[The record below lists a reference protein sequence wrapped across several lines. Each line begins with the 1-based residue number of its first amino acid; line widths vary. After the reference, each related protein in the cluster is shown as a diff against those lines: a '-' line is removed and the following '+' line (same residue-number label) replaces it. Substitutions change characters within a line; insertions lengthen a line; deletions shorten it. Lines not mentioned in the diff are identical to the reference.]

1 MIVFKTLDEVTLMA
15 QASHVVAE
23 VLELLKSKVA
33 PGVTTDDLDRMAE
46 EAIRVRGA
54 IPAFKGYRNY
64 PKTLCASVNEQV
76 VHGIPSKRRLNEGDI
91 IGLDLGAIVSG
102 FYGDSA
108 VTVPVGSVSAE
119 TLRLIQVTEEA
130 MYRGIA
136 QAVVGNRLSDVS
148 HAVQTHVEEAGFAVV
163 TEFVGHGIGRQLHE
177 EPQVPN
183 YGRPGQGPRLQ
194 VGMVLAIEPMVNMGV
209 VLFAFWKIGGQR
221 SLKTV
226 GGRLILSIRSP
237 FNRMARLGFFHSCH
251 IKTGRRTDTCQK
263 KMS

>member
-1 MIVFKTLDEVTLMA
+1 MIVFKTPDEVSLMA

-23 VLELLKSKVA
+23 VLELLKEKGA
-33 PGVTTDDLDRMAE
+33 PGITTDDLDRMAE

-76 VHGIPSKRRLNEGDI
+76 VHGIPSKRRLKEGDI

-108 VTVPVGSVSAE
+108 VTVPVGVASSEA
-119 TLRLIQVTEEA
+119 LRLIQVTEES

-136 QAVVGNRLSDVS
+136 KAVVGNRLSDVS
-148 HAVQTHVEEAGFAVV
+148 HAVQTHVEEAGFTVV

-194 VGMVLAIEPMVNMGV
+194 VGMVLAIEPMVNMGSSAIRILEDRWTAV
-209 VLFAFWKIGGQR
+209 
-221 SLKTV
+221 THD
-226 GGRLILSIRSP
+226 GRWSAHFEHTIAIQPNGPARILSQLS
-237 FNRMARLGFFHSCH
+237 H
-251 IKTGRRTDTCQK
+251 
-263 KMS
+263 

>member
-1 MIVFKTLDEVTLMA
+1 MIVFKTPDEVSLMA
-15 QASHVVAE
+15 EASRVVAE
-23 VLELLKSKVA
+23 VLELLKEKVA
-33 PGVTTDDLDRMAE
+33 PGITTDDLDRMAE

-76 VHGIPSKRRLNEGDI
+76 VHGIPSKRRLKEGDI

-108 VTVPVGSVSAE
+108 VTVPVGATSSEA
-119 TLRLIQVTEEA
+119 LRLIQVTEES

-136 QAVVGNRLSDVS
+136 KAVVGNRLSDVS
-148 HAVQTHVEEAGFAVV
+148 HAVQTHVEQAGFAVV

-194 VGMVLAIEPMVNMGV
+194 VGMVLAIEPMVNMGSSAIRILEDRWTAV
-209 VLFAFWKIGGQR
+209 TDDGCWSAHFEHTIAIQPNGPAR
-221 SLKTV
+221 
-226 GGRLILSIRSP
+226 ILSQLS
-237 FNRMARLGFFHSCH
+237 H
-251 IKTGRRTDTCQK
+251 
-263 KMS
+263 

>member
-1 MIVFKTLDEVTLMA
+1 MIVFKTPDEVALMV
-15 QASHVVAE
+15 QASQVVAE
-23 VLELLKSKVA
+23 VLELLKGKVA
-33 PGVTTDDLDRMAE
+33 PGITTDDLDRMAE
-46 EAIRVRGA
+46 EAIRGRGA

-76 VHGIPSKRRLNEGDI
+76 VHGIPSKRRLKEGDI
-91 IGLDLGAIVSG
+91 IGLDLGAVVSG

-108 VTVPVGSVSAE
+108 VTVPVGSASSEAR
-119 TLRLIQVTEEA
+119 RLIRVTEESL
-130 MYRGIA
+130 YRGIA

-194 VGMVLAIEPMVNMGV
+194 VGMVLAIEPMVNMGTGAIRILEDRWTAV
-209 VLFAFWKIGGQR
+209 TQDGCWSAHFEHTIAIQPNGPAR
-221 SLKTV
+221 
-226 GGRLILSIRSP
+226 ILSQLS
-237 FNRMARLGFFHSCH
+237 H
-251 IKTGRRTDTCQK
+251 
-263 KMS
+263 

>member
-1 MIVFKTLDEVTLMA
+1 MIVIKTPDEVSLMA

-23 VLELLKSKVA
+23 VLELLKEKVA
-33 PGVTTDDLDRMAE
+33 PGITTDDLDRMAE

-76 VHGIPSKRRLNEGDI
+76 VHGIPSKRRLKEGDI

-108 VTVPVGSVSAE
+108 VTVPVGVASSEA
-119 TLRLIQVTEEA
+119 LRLIQVTEES
-130 MYRGIA
+130 MY
-136 QAVVGNRLSDVS
+136 
-148 HAVQTHVEEAGFAVV
+148 AVQTHVEEAGFTVV

-194 VGMVLAIEPMVNMGV
+194 VGMVLAIEPMVNMGSSAIRILEDRWTAV
-209 VLFAFWKIGGQR
+209 
-221 SLKTV
+221 THD
-226 GGRLILSIRSP
+226 GRWSAHFEHTIAIQPNGPARILSQLS
-237 FNRMARLGFFHSCH
+237 H
-251 IKTGRRTDTCQK
+251 
-263 KMS
+263 